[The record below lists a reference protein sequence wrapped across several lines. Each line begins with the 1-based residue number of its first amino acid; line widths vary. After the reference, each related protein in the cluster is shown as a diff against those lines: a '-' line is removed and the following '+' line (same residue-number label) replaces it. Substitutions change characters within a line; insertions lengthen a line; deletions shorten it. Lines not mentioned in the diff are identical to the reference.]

1 MTSKLNITGFQP
13 ITIYSSFISGRD
25 SDFKTL
31 GKTLSRFGKQ
41 NSSAKDF
48 ISKFESSGAP
58 FAAAQQL
65 YQESTRGDGT
75 IFFNAWDGTKL
86 PLYSPTRILGGS
98 SISHLAESAN
108 ATENWIMCAFGQ
120 TGLSVNSSSMI
131 YGTSGV
137 YGKNITKIF
146 ETIGWSTL
154 ARTSN
159 MSLTLN
165 LGFDGTVPS
174 SANPISFSP
183 LIFFFVT
190 ILRYLI

>member
-1 MTSKLNITGFQP
+1 M
-13 ITIYSSFISGRD
+13 TIYSSFISGRD

-75 IFFNAWDGTKL
+75 IFFNAWDGTKTR
-86 PLYSPTRILGGS
+86 LYSPSNISQGS
-98 SISHLAESAN
+98 SISHIVNTAN
-108 ATENWIMCAFGQ
+108 STENYLMCHRILKGFSLNAALERYG
-120 TGLSVNSSSMI
+120 NSSI
-131 YGTSGV
+131 
-137 YGKNITKIF
+137 YGKNITKIM
-146 ETIGWSTL
+146 ETIGWPTL
-154 ARTSN
+154 ARPLN

-165 LGFDGTVPS
+165 LDFDGTVPS
-174 SANPISFSP
+174 SGNPINFSH

-190 ILRYLI
+190 IVRYLI